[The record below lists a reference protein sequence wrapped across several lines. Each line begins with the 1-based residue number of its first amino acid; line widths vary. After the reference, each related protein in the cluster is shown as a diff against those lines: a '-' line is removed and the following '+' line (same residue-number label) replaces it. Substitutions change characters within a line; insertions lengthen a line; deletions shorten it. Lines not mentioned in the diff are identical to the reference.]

1 MSPSSSTEALGVK
14 TSFTTDQFTEE
25 LVAYRPFKEEL
36 VGYRLFKEEFFVE
49 GSLRVERLKKI
60 HKVERRQQTVFLHFS
75 RLLEDGR
82 QVDREW
88 DRFVYRGRCR
98 GQ

>member
-1 MSPSSSTEALGVK
+1 MSPSSSTAASGAK

-25 LVAYRPFKEEL
+25 LVTYRP
-36 VGYRLFKEEFFVE
+36 FKEEFFVE

-75 RLLEDGR
+75 RLMEDGQ

-88 DRFVYRGRCR
+88 DRFIYCRRC
-98 GQ
+98 